1 VFNLLPGQGLGFHAN
16 KLLAWGLGY
25 WEALVVEVFKRSK
38 SRFEESAFAIQ
49 IREEDEEILMILKA
63 FLFMKEN

>member
-1 VFNLLPGQGLGFHAN
+1 MFNLLPGQGLGFHAN

-25 WEALVVEVFKRSK
+25 WEALVVEVFKLK

>member
-1 VFNLLPGQGLGFHAN
+1 MFNLLPGQGLGFHAN
-16 KLLAWGLGY
+16 KLLARGLGY
-25 WEALVVEVFKRSK
+25 WEALVVEVFKRK

-49 IREEDEEILMILKA
+49 IREEDEEILMIIKA

>member
-1 VFNLLPGQGLGFHAN
+1 MFNLLPGQGLGFHAN

-25 WEALVVEVFKRSK
+25 WEALVVEVFKLK

-49 IREEDEEILMILKA
+49 IREEDEEILMIIKA